1 MSGPTAIDLRVLR
14 ELFRNL
20 QAFEAL
26 HETEGIDTLLAPDG
40 TEWSLWDVQYLYQC
54 LRLLSP
60 RQRQAIELC
69 LHDNLKERDAARHMG
84 ISEDNPVSVYA
95 NNGLKRL
102 IAMAQSG
109 ALPHYR
115 IDAAMEAC

>member
-1 MSGPTAIDLRVLR
+1 MSRTAIIEVRVLR

-26 HETEGIDTLLAPDG
+26 HESEGIDTLRGPDG
-40 TEWSLWDVQYLYQC
+40 QDWSLWDVQYLYSC
-54 LRLLSP
+54 RALLSP

-69 LHDNLKERDAARHMG
+69 LHDNLKERDAARMMG
-84 ISEDNPVSVYA
+84 ISEDNPVAIYA

-102 IAMAQSG
+102 ITLAQAG
-109 ALPHYR
+109 ALPGFR
-115 IDAAMEAC
+115 PDLAREAS